1 MNTLLRPL
9 ALAFAWL
16 GAAIALLCAMMVVA
30 SITGRALWSK
40 PIQGDVEITQLA
52 IAVAISL
59 GLPWCQFKRANI
71 IVDFFTQN
79 LRPAASRRLDA
90 LGCLLLAS
98 MGLLLAWRT
107 AAGAVAVQAAGE
119 TSMVLAL
126 PMWWS
131 YAALA
136 PGLALASLVALLQAW
151 QHLRLAPSPDAEGA
165 V

>member
-1 MNTLLRPL
+1 MSTLLRRL
-9 ALAFAWL
+9 ALAAAWL
-16 GAAIALLCAMMVVA
+16 GALVALLCAVMVVV
-30 SITGRALWSK
+30 SITSRALWSK
-40 PIQGDVEITQLA
+40 PIQGDVEITQLL

-59 GLPWCQFKRANI
+59 GLPWCQWRRANI

-79 LRPAASRRLDA
+79 AAPALSRRLDA
-90 LGCLLLAS
+90 IGCLLLAA

-107 AAGAVAVQAAGE
+107 GAGALAVHAAGE

-136 PGLALASLVALLQAW
+136 PGLALASVIALHQAW
-151 QHLRLAPSPDAEGA
+151 QHLRLVPLEEQAA
-165 V
+165 